1 MDGGIPLFS
10 SAAADEKDAVRG
22 AAQKAACFS
31 AQEVKGRDVNR
42 VRGIVMLLAGCFALY
57 EGWRMLTGRRAVVAI
72 ILGIVAL
79 GLAAWHLT
87 RKEPKRLV

>member
-1 MDGGIPLFS
+1 
-10 SAAADEKDAVRG
+10 
-22 AAQKAACFS
+22 
-31 AQEVKGRDVNR
+31 VNR

-57 EGWRMLTGRRAVVAI
+57 EGWRMLTGRRAVLAI
-72 ILGIVAL
+72 ILGVVAL